1 MSDEITPIPLDKI
14 KIQKFNVRKKDIQT
28 GIEDLAASIK
38 AIGLLQPITVFLD
51 SENDRYV
58 ILAGQR
64 RFNAYSYL
72 NEKNPG
78 EGFDKIK
85 ALIIPEPATDQEKMA
100 LSLAE
105 NITQLQMQNP
115 EIVKAVT
122 ELYNTYHDYEIVQ
135 EKFGLTSYMIDKYVR
150 LARLPPKLIDAIN
163 DGEIHSNPK
172 SAENAALRAVKA
184 LNYTKG
190 GEIDEEFVVE
200 MAKEYAKGEIEEEI
214 LTSEARKGGSVAE
227 IKERAAK
234 KPKTKIDI
242 NLSSDVAEKLNKV
255 ADNSG
260 DSAVVK
266 ATSYVLDGVNRD
278 YNELED

>member
-1 MSDEITPIPLDKI
+1 MTEEISLISIDKI
-14 KIQKFNVRKKDIQT
+14 KIQKFNVRKKDIDT

-38 AIGLLQPITVFLD
+38 AVGLLQPITVFL
-51 SENDRYV
+51 EAEKNLYV
-58 ILAGQR
+58 LLAGQR
-64 RFNAYSYL
+64 RFNAYNYL
-72 NEKNPG
+72 NENNPG
-78 EGFDKIK
+78 DGFDKIK
-85 ALIIPEPATDQEKMA
+85 AIIIPEPQSDQEKMA

-105 NITQLQMQNP
+105 NITQVQMQNP

-122 ELYNTYHDYEIVQ
+122 ELYNTYHDYDIVQ
-135 EKFGLTSYMIDKYVR
+135 EKFGLTPYMVDKYVR
-150 LARLPPKLIDAIN
+150 LARLPQKLIDAIH
-163 DGEIHSNPK
+163 DGAIHSNPK

-190 GEIDEEFVVE
+190 GETDEEFVVE

-234 KPKTKIDI
+234 KPKTKIDV

-260 DSAVVK
+260 DSPTAK
-266 ATSYVLDGVNRD
+266 ATSYVLEGVNRD
-278 YNELED
+278 YNELEE

>member
-1 MSDEITPIPLDKI
+1 MTADITSITLDKI

-38 AIGLLQPITVFLD
+38 AVGLIQPISVFLD

-64 RFNAYSYL
+64 RFNAYIYL
-72 NEKNPG
+72 NEKNLG
-78 EGFDKIK
+78 EGFDKIN
-85 ALIIPEPATDQEKMA
+85 AIIIPEPKSDQEKMA

-122 ELYNTYHDYEIVQ
+122 ELYNTYHDYDIVQ
-135 EKFGLTSYMIDKYVR
+135 EKFGLTSYMVDKYVR
-150 LARLPPKLIDAIN
+150 LARLPQKLIDAIHE
-163 DGEIHSNPK
+163 GEIHSNSK

-190 GEIDEEFVVE
+190 SEIDEEFVVE
-200 MAKEYAKGEIEEEI
+200 MAKEYAKGKFEEEI
-214 LTSEARKGGSVAE
+214 LTSEVRKGGSIHE

-234 KPKTKIDI
+234 KTTTKIEV
-242 NLSSDVAEKLNKV
+242 NLSLDVSEKLNKV

-260 DSAVVK
+260 DTASAK
-266 ATSYVLDGVNRD
+266 ATSYVSEGVTKD
-278 YNELED
+278 YNELEE

>member
-1 MSDEITPIPLDKI
+1 MSQEITLIPIDKV

-38 AIGLLQPITVFLD
+38 AVGLLQPITVFLD

-72 NEKNPG
+72 NEEFPG
-78 EGFDKIK
+78 EGFDKIR
-85 ALIIPEPATDQEKMA
+85 AIVIPEPESDQEKMA

-105 NITQLQMQNP
+105 NVTQLPMQNL

-122 ELYNTYHDYEIVQ
+122 ELYNTYHDYDIVK
-135 EKFGLTSYMIDKYVR
+135 EKYGLTKYMIDKYVR
-150 LARLPPKLIDAIN
+150 LARLPQQVVDAIH
-163 DGEIHSNPK
+163 DGQIHSNPK
-172 SAENAALRAVKA
+172 TAENAALRAVDA

-190 GEIDEEFVVE
+190 GEVDETFVVE
-200 MAKEYAKGEIEEEI
+200 MAKEYSKGEIEEEL
-214 LTSEARKGGSVAE
+214 LTAEAKKGGEISE
-227 IKERAAK
+227 IKSRAAK
-234 KPKTKIDI
+234 KTTKKIEV
-242 NLSSDVAEKLNKV
+242 NLSTDVHTKLSKV

-260 DSAVVK
+260 TNPSAK
-266 ATSYVLDGVNRD
+266 ATSYVLEGVNKD
-278 YNELED
+278 YNELEE